1 MTRTKKAKQ
10 IDVSMTTKEAAYL
23 LMYYLTGVKKEAYI
37 FASKGES
44 LTTNENSLKS
54 MGAAFHNSNKVK
66 LLEPLIK
73 AKFISQA
80 TKALENEGYK
90 ILSPSEAITLAT
102 KQLDQNK
109 PETEKDKLIEQ
120 LKTRIETLEK
130 EIQDED
136 NQSQKNENVLSD
148 LTNIDLGDK
157 DAMLKELNT
166 RYSTANDDK
175 IKNDIAKMIIDVNN
189 MKKAEIQEDKQLKH
203 YYLPLRKCSDCPQLH
218 TLYGSNNISR

>member
-1 MTRTKKAKQ
+1 MARTKKADQ
-10 IDVSMTTKEAAYL
+10 IDVSSTTKEAVYL
-23 LMYYLTGVKKEAYI
+23 LMYYLTGVKKEAYK

-73 AKFISQA
+73 AKFINQA

-90 ILSPSEAITLAT
+90 ILSPAEAITLAT
-102 KQLDQNK
+102 KQANLLK
-109 PETEKDKLIEQ
+109 PENEKDKLIEQ
-120 LKTRIETLEK
+120 LKTQIETLE
-130 EIQDED
+130 EERRNDD

-166 RYSTANDDK
+166 RYNTANDDK

-203 YYLPLRKCSDCPQLH
+203 YYLPLRKCSDCPNLH
-218 TLYGSNNISR
+218 TIYSTNNIAK